1 MPHDK
6 SQVDLQNLQD
16 VAAKADTSPFAQL
29 AGLRITHTEPGRAV
43 AQMTVDQKHVN
54 MYAATHG
61 GALFALADHACSV
74 AGNSLGRQA
83 VMTHTYMTFMK
94 NPRLGQTIIAEAR
107 VIHAGKRAGQ
117 VEITIRDEDGQTLAV
132 CQAGTAF
139 LE

>member
-6 SQVDLQNLQD
+6 SRVDLDNLQD
-16 VAAKADTSPFAQL
+16 VAQKADTSPFAQL
-29 AGLRITHTEPGRAV
+29 TGVTTTLAEPGRAI
-43 AQMTVDQKHVN
+43 ARMTVDQQHIN

-61 GALFALADHACSV
+61 GALFTLADHACSV

-94 NPRLGQTIIAEAR
+94 NPRLGQTVTAEA
-107 VIHAGKRAGQ
+107 VVLHAGKRVGQ
-117 VEITIRDEDGQTLAV
+117 VQITIRDETGQTLAV